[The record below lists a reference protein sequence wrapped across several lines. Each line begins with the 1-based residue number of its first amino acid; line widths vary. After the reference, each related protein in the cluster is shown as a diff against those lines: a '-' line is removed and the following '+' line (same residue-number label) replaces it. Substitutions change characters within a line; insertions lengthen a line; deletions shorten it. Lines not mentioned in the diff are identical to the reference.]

1 MSRQASLQTTSQVD
15 DLLATLGRVA
25 QDPLTWLRE
34 WKATPGRRA
43 IGVFGLDVPEEMVH
57 AAGLTPSVLLG
68 STESITVGQTHLQ
81 SFFCGY
87 SRAMADVAIKNRLD
101 FLDGLVMHDCCHAVR
116 ATHDVIRH
124 NAPGIPWIKCLWFPP
139 ALDKPRTRDYVVQE
153 LRQFQTALEHLT
165 GQPLRQEA
173 LQESIALY
181 NRHRRLLR
189 TLYSRRRESPHILTA
204 QQATDIVV
212 SGMVMPKEEHIHLME
227 ELLRQLPSRRSTEA
241 TGRVRLLLSG
251 SLCEPLP
258 RPILAILDELGTMV
272 ADDDLYVGSRY
283 FAIDVPLQDDPVEAL
298 AKAYLARR
306 PASPTRFTAEQR
318 WGDIL
323 VEMARRS
330 QAQGV
335 ILFIVKFCEP
345 HYWSYPG
352 LRDALRGAGV
362 PELLIETEHEDESI
376 GHVHTRVEAFV
387 EMLRGG

>member
-1 MSRQASLQTTSQVD
+1 MSRQVSLQTASHAD

-25 QDPLTWLRE
+25 QDPLAWLRE

-57 AAGLTPSVLLG
+57 AAGLTPSVLLE
-68 STESITVGQTHLQ
+68 STESITVGETHLQ
-81 SFFCGY
+81 SFFCGF
-87 SRAMADVAIKNRLD
+87 SRAMADVAMKGRLD

-124 NAPGIPWIKCLWFPP
+124 NAPNIPWTKCLWFPP
-139 ALDKPRTRDYVVQE
+139 ALDKSRTRDYVIQE
-153 LRQFQTALEHLT
+153 LWQFQSALERLT
-165 GQPLRQEA
+165 GRPLRQGA

-181 NRHRRLLR
+181 NRHRGLLR
-189 TLYSRRRESPHILTA
+189 ALYDRRRESPNILTA
-204 QQATDIVV
+204 KQATDIVV

-227 ELLRQLPSRRSTEA
+227 ELLRQLPGREDTEA

-251 SLCEPLP
+251 SLCEPLS
-258 RPILAILDELGTMV
+258 RPILTILDDLGTTV

-283 FAIDVPLQDDPVEAL
+283 FAIDVPLRDDPVEAL
-298 AKAYLARR
+298 ADAYLARR

-318 WGDIL
+318 WGDTL
-323 VEMARRS
+323 VDMARRS
-330 QAQGV
+330 QAQGI

-352 LRDALRGAGV
+352 LRDALRGAGI

-376 GHVHTRVEAFV
+376 GHMRTRIEAFV